1 MPTLYVVE
9 PGARIEK
16 EHHRLLVTKEDEVLL
31 RVPLVHVTQVVLVG
45 NVGVTTPALHA
56 LLEVGAPLLLVRRS
70 GGLLGR
76 LLPPTPKNLPL
87 RQAQY
92 RCNDDPQ
99 FTFKLARAIVQ
110 GKLRNQRV
118 LALRILRRH
127 PAAERV
133 ALDALYAAEAQVAGA
148 PDMAALLG
156 VEGSGA
162 RAYFALY
169 RQAFDAAWQF
179 EKRTRRPPKDPI
191 NALLSLGYTMLGN
204 VLLTALEAVGLDP
217 YLGFLHTEKYGR
229 PALALDLVE
238 EFRAPFVDSLVMRLV
253 NWRMLTPA
261 DFEEGETEGESA
273 GDDEEAVDA
282 QEAAPSKPARGVRLT
297 ERGLRLFLREFGD
310 QLESEVQLAS
320 GERALSYRKHFEVQ
334 ARQLARVIAGETSVY
349 TPFAAR

>member
-56 LLEVGAPLLLVRRS
+56 LLEAGAPLLLVRRS

-76 LLPPTPKNLPL
+76 LLPPTRKNLPL

-92 RCNDDPQ
+92 RRNDDPQ
-99 FTFKLARAIVQ
+99 FTLKLARAIVQ

-127 PAAERV
+127 PEAERA
-133 ALDALYAAEAQVAGA
+133 ALDALYAAEAQAATA

-169 RQAFDAAWQF
+169 RQAFDAAWRF
-179 EKRTRRPPKDPI
+179 EKRTRRPPKDPL

-204 VLLTALEAVGLDP
+204 VLLTALETVGLDP
-217 YLGFLHTEKYGR
+217 YLGFFHTEKYGR

-253 NWRMLTPA
+253 NWRMLTPE
-261 DFEEGETEGESA
+261 DFEEGETEGESDVEDA
-273 GDDEEAVDA
+273 EDD
-282 QEAAPSKPARGVRLT
+282 APGEMVKGVRLT

-310 QLESEVQLAS
+310 RLESEVQLAP

-334 ARQLARVIAGETSVY
+334 ARQLARTVTGEATTY